1 VRYFIFRNWIYL
13 LVIFFTTLSVF
24 IDLPKTFY
32 QQDEWQTLGHNLA
45 GPSGSALGD
54 INLVRIFFGEGR
66 PLSTVMYS
74 LFLGYFKFTVFPSA
88 IFAITFQA
96 LNSMLVFVLVSKI
109 TKNKLIALLS
119 ASFLIVN
126 SVSHQAVTWVSANS
140 TLPAATLILIS
151 LITYFNYLDKKER
164 KYFYVSIISA
174 ILSLYFKGIGLFL
187 FVLLP
192 LLPFIYQN
200 KSFTKKNLLF
210 ILKDNLMFLVF
221 GFLMFAVR
229 FISTFFRTE
238 EVAGYASGGGSGSFI
253 YTVFLRTILYP
264 LTSLFQIFVPPLDL
278 YSITPAITK
287 MQYKFLVGSPLVDL
301 VAQSIV
307 ADMIAI
313 MGSILILFFSILM
326 VHRSKDKI
334 ISRNVRFAIVFFFL
348 SFLPYVALDRDSSY
362 LSSRYFYVGL
372 IPAGILFGYAV
383 YFFTTFNKYIK
394 WVTLFL
400 VTVYLFH
407 HAAIVRSD
415 INHQV
420 KLGNERVSVLNGI
433 KTLYP
438 NPSENTIF
446 YVTSDKAYYGE
457 VTNPFQ
463 NGLGYVLEAWY
474 YDTGKIPKEFL
485 SENFL
490 WDLGDE
496 GYKRSRNKGF
506 GYYQDIDK
514 MIKDMEKNN
523 IKSEDVWAY
532 FIKSKESEIV
542 DITLETRE
550 RISTVSAIPK

>member
-1 VRYFIFRNWIYL
+1 MIRNLLRRNSTYL
-13 LVIFFTTLSVF
+13 ALLLLITIAVFF
-24 IDLPKTFY
+24 DLPKTFY
-32 QQDEWQTLGHNLA
+32 QQDEWQSLGHNLA
-45 GPSGSALGD
+45 NGFEIFKNSNPIML
-54 INLVRIFFGEGR
+54 FFGELR
-66 PLSTVMYS
+66 PLSGLMY
-74 LFLGYFKFTVFPSA
+74 LIFLGFYKFTVIPTA
-88 IFAITFQA
+88 IFGILFQII
-96 LNSMLVFVLVSKI
+96 NSTLVFYLVDKI
-109 TKNKLIALLS
+109 TKKRIIAFT
-119 ASFLIVN
+119 AAIFLITN
-126 SVSHQAVTWVSANS
+126 SVSHQAVTWASAIG
-140 TLPAATLILIS
+140 TLPAVTLILIA
-151 LITYFNYLDKKER
+151 IIMYL
-164 KYFYVSIISA
+164 KYFEKKNKKYLIIGFLST

-187 FVLLP
+187 FLLLP
-192 LLPFIYQN
+192 LMYFIFENLKINRGNIVYVLKTN
-200 KSFTKKNLLF
+200 SLLF
-210 ILKDNLMFLVF
+210 IF
-221 GFLMFAVR
+221 GFLVLFFR
-229 FISTFFRTE
+229 FTEVFFRTE
-238 EVAGYASGGGSGSFI
+238 KVAGFASGVGNNSFVQ
-253 YTVFLRTILYP
+253 TVLLHTVLYP
-264 LTSLFQIFVPPLDL
+264 LSSLFQIFVPPLDL